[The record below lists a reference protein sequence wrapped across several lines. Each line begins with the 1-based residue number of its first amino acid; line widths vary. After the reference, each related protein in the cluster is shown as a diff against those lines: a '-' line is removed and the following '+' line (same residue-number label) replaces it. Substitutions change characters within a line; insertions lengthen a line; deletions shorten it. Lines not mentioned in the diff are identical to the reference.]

1 MDRNRNMY
9 RDGIEHKIENGI
21 IKGIRMGIV

>member
-9 RDGIEHKIENGI
+9 RDGIEHEIENGI
-21 IKGIRMGIV
+21 LKGIRIGIV